1 MLAKNE
7 KDIPSFIN
15 RLNELR
21 KLIVEKEYDNSSKL
35 VLSTIHSSKGLEY
48 DSVILM
54 DVLNGVFPSKV
65 VRNMAQA
72 SLQEKK
78 DFEEE
83 RRIFY
88 VGMTRAKE
96 NLTILQY
103 KDRASTFIKELS
115 PTEEKQETVSE
126 VKSYFKAPASSYYKR
141 MMSKEITQ

>member
-54 DVLNGVFPSKV
+54 DVLNGVFPNKV
-65 VRNMAQA
+65 VRNMAKA
-72 SLQEKK
+72 SPQEKK

-103 KDRASTFIKELS
+103 KDRTSTFIKELS
-115 PTEEKQETVSE
+115 PYEEKQEPAPE